1 MRSMKTAAL
10 ISGGVD
16 SAVAVHLLKEQ
27 GITPDLF
34 YIKIGNGPQGEWD
47 CKAEEDWERATAV
60 ARRYGCKLQL
70 IDLQKEYWDEVVG
83 YIIDRLRKGLTPNSD
98 VMCNKY
104 IKFGCFE

>member
-47 CKAEEDWERATAV
+47 CKAEEDWEMATAV

-83 YIIDRLRKGLTPNSD
+83 YIIDRLRKDDAKLRRD
-98 VMCNKY
+98 VQQVHK
-104 IKFGCFE
+104 IWLF